1 MHGGEMRAMKADFSV
16 HFGLG
21 EAIWLNTAHQ
31 GALPL
36 RAAAAAKQAVDQ
48 KVTLTGLTNEI
59 FAEVPGRL
67 RSALARLIGSTED
80 EIVLANSASYGLHLI
95 ANSLPWQPGDN
106 VIVMATDFPSDI
118 FPWLML
124 EQRCGVTV
132 RRLRPEGKVISP
144 KELRAAITPR
154 TRLFC
159 TTWVH
164 SFSGHAIDLDA
175 LGDICRLNDMLF
187 ILNGSQAVG
196 ARPLDISRHPIDA
209 VTCAGF
215 KWLCGPYG
223 TGFCWLAPRLLDRLQ
238 RTKAYWL
245 SSLSAA
251 DLAGD
256 LCDLTVGPLTS
267 AAELDIFGTANFFN
281 FTAFAEAVEFLME
294 LGPENV
300 ETHDQMLVQMLVDT
314 VAKTNFCMISPQESS
329 ALRSTLVMFGDPQA
343 ERLSA
348 LRKRLSDAGIHTAM
362 RMGAIRISPHLYN
375 TPAQISEVAELL
387 MSA

>member
-1 MHGGEMRAMKADFSV
+1 MRGWEMLTMKTDFWV

-36 RAAAAAKQAVDQ
+36 RAAAAAKQAVDR
-48 KVTLTGLTNEI
+48 KVTLTELTNES
-59 FAEVPGRL
+59 FAKVPGRL
-67 RSALARLIGSTED
+67 RTALARLIGSTED

-95 ANSLPWQPGDN
+95 ANSLPWRPGDD

-118 FPWLML
+118 LPWLML

-144 KELRAAITPR
+144 EELRAAITPR

-175 LGDICRLNDMLF
+175 LGDVCRLHDVLF

-223 TGFCWLAPRLLDRLQ
+223 TGFCWIAPRLLDRLQ
-238 RTKAYWL
+238 RTKVYWL
-245 SSLSAA
+245 SMLSAA

-256 LCDLTVGPLTS
+256 LGDLTVGPLTS
-267 AAELDIFGTANFFN
+267 AAEFDIFGTANFFN
-281 FTAFAEAVEFLME
+281 FTAFAEAVELHME
-294 LGPENV
+294 LGLENV
-300 ETHDQMLVQMLVDT
+300 ETHDQMLVQTLVEA
-314 VAKTNFCMISPQESS
+314 VARTNFRMISPQESS
-329 ALRSTLVMFGDPQA
+329 PRRSTLVMFGDPRA

-348 LRKRLSDAGIHTAM
+348 LRRRLDDAGIHTAM

-375 TPAQISEVAELL
+375 TPAQISQVAELL
-387 MSA
+387 VSA